1 MAEKPLST
9 EFAPAARADRRTIAR
24 QADHFTEE
32 KISHHL
38 LDAVPSV
45 LAILNQ
51 QRQIVYANKALLA
64 FLQISDRSAVLG
76 QRPGEA
82 LHCVHA
88 HRTAGGCG
96 TTENC
101 SRCGAVLAILTGL
114 AGRKDVR
121 DVRITRTHNGR
132 NESLDLQI
140 WATPMEFRQE
150 RFTVFA
156 VADIS
161 SEKRRQALEH
171 IFFHD
176 ILNLVGSIGGFAEL
190 LQTYDLENPKE
201 IYDLVREAAEQAVDE
216 IRAQRTLLAAESGE
230 LQVESGVMSSL
241 AILDQVARLYRAHP
255 VAEGRSIIV
264 TAESDPISFISDRV
278 LLGRILGNMVKN
290 ALEACRPGETV
301 TLGCLR
307 EGDQV
312 VFSVHNPGVM
322 SADAQLQVFQRSF
335 TTKGVGRGLGT
346 YSMQLL
352 SGYLGGEVD
361 FTTSELSGTTFA
373 ARYPCRMS
381 LRSAGTETKNVLKK

>member
-1 MAEKPLST
+1 MAEKALLSR
-9 EFAPAARADRRTIAR
+9 FAPAARVDRRTLRR
-24 QADHFTEE
+24 QAEHFTEE
-32 KISHHL
+32 QISCHL

-45 LAILNQ
+45 LAILNE

-64 FLQISDRSAVLG
+64 FLQIDDPAALLG
-76 QRPGEA
+76 QRSGEA
-82 LHCVHA
+82 FDCIHA

-101 SRCGAVLAILTGL
+101 SRCGAVLAILAGL
-114 AGRKDVR
+114 AGQKDIR
-121 DVRITRTHNGR
+121 DCRITRNRNGR
-132 NESLDLQI
+132 TEALDLQV
-140 WATPMEFRQE
+140 WATPLEFQGE

-161 SEKRRQALEH
+161 HQKRRQALEH

-176 ILNLVGSIGGFAEL
+176 ILNVVGSIGGFAEL
-190 LQTYDLENPKE
+190 LQTYELENPKE
-201 IYDLVREAAEQAVDE
+201 IYALVREAAEQAVEE
-216 IRAQRTLLAAESGE
+216 IRAQRTLLAAENGE
-230 LQVESGVMSSL
+230 LQIEKGLLSSL
-241 AILDQVARLYRAHP
+241 TLTKQVAELYRGHQ
-255 VAEGRSIIV
+255 VAEGRNIV
-264 TAESDPISFISDRV
+264 IDPRAAAVDFISDRV

-290 ALEACRPGETV
+290 ALEASRAGETV
-301 TLGCLR
+301 TLSCAL

-352 SGYLGGEVD
+352 SSYLGGEVS
-361 FTTSELSGTTFA
+361 FLTSATGGTWFVG
-373 ARYPCRMS
+373 RYPG
-381 LRSAGTETKNVLKK
+381 SAQINSDWIAENQ